1 MEPTH
6 ETLPCMCDLEF
17 EENFGLPS
25 ETLSK
30 NKQTNK
36 HTHKVK
42 TNNNISNNNKKAGCG
57 GLCLPVLGKQR

>member
-36 HTHKVK
+36 QTHPQSK
-42 TNNNISNNNKKAGCG
+42 NKQQY
-57 GLCLPVLGKQR
+57 LKQ